1 MIKAEDLR
9 VGDLVYVNRSNIL
22 PYESVCTIV
31 GTQAG
36 TNYGVE
42 CVSLR
47 LTINDWGLGTWGCD
61 DLDGI
66 PLTVEILLAN
76 GWKTHA
82 QWPGIYVRQEYG
94 IEVDFDARKKV
105 AFVSIGA
112 ETLNKI
118 KYVHEFQHILWAL
131 GLDADMKI
139 PDERK
144 EKGDEP

>member
-1 MIKAEDLR
+1 MIKNEDLR
-9 VGDLVYVNRSNIL
+9 IGDLVKTNC
-22 PYESVCTIV
+22 ESSVPKGTVCTVCEICAESAFRINAV
-31 GTQAG
+31 GLKTTEDKG
-36 TNYGVE
+36 
-42 CVSLR
+42 
-47 LTINDWGLGTWGCD
+47 GLLGLWLCED
-61 DLDGI
+61 VDGI

-131 GLDADMKI
+131 GFDADMKI

-144 EKGDEP
+144 LG

>member
-1 MIKAEDLR
+1 MIKAKNLR

>member
-1 MIKAEDLR
+1 MIKSEDLR

-36 TNYGVE
+36 TKYGVE

-47 LTINDWGLGTWGCD
+47 LTINDWWLGTWGCD
-61 DLDGI
+61 DIYGI

-94 IEVDFDARKKV
+94 IEVDFDASKKV

-131 GLDADMKI
+131 GFDADMKI

-144 EKGDEP
+144 EKEDEP

>member
-1 MIKAEDLR
+1 M
-9 VGDLVYVNRSNIL
+9 
-22 PYESVCTIV
+22 
-31 GTQAG
+31 
-36 TNYGVE
+36 
-42 CVSLR
+42 
-47 LTINDWGLGTWGCD
+47 GTWGCD

-144 EKGDEP
+144 EKGDEPVKLKEE

>member
-47 LTINDWGLGTWGCD
+47 LTINDCGLGTWGCD

>member
-1 MIKAEDLR
+1 MIKSEDLR

-36 TNYGVE
+36 TKYGVE

-47 LTINDWGLGTWGCD
+47 LTINDWLLGTWGFD

-66 PLTVEILLAN
+66 PLTTKIIENN
-76 GWKTHA
+76 GWKLYEPSTKMYIKSNSNLAVCFTPHSDKV
-82 QWPGIYVRQEYG
+82 QVYYVVEHLR
-94 IEVDFDARKKV
+94 
-105 AFVSIGA
+105 
-112 ETLNKI
+112 TI

-131 GLDADMKI
+131 GMDADLKI
-139 PDERK
+139 TQ
-144 EKGDEP
+144 

>member
-1 MIKAEDLR
+1 MIKSKDLR
-9 VGDLVYVNRSNIL
+9 IGDLVHVNHSPIL
-22 PYESVCTIV
+22 PEKSVCTIDSIYATTSFKTEHV
-31 GTQAG
+31 
-36 TNYGVE
+36 N
-42 CVSLR
+42 LI
-47 LTINDWGLGTWGCD
+47 LTKQDWRLGTWGCD
-61 DLDGI
+61 DIYGI

-94 IEVDFDARKKV
+94 IEVDFDASKKV

-131 GLDADMKI
+131 GFDADMKI

-144 EKGDEP
+144 EKVNEP

>member
-47 LTINDWGLGTWGCD
+47 LTINGWGLGTWGCD

-118 KYVHEFQHILWAL
+118 KYVHEFQHILWAF

>member
-22 PYESVCTIV
+22 PEESVCTIV
-31 GTQAG
+31 GIQAG

-47 LTINDWGLGTWGCD
+47 LNDWGLGTWGCD

-118 KYVHEFQHILWAL
+118 KYVHQFQHILWAL
-131 GLDADMKI
+131 GWDANMKI
-139 PDERK
+139 PDKRK
-144 EKGDEP
+144 EKEDEP

>member
-47 LTINDWGLGTWGCD
+47 LTINDWGVGNMGCD

-76 GWKTHA
+76 GWKTYA

-131 GLDADMKI
+131 GLDADIKI

-144 EKGDEP
+144 GG